1 MSFDK
6 KVILYAASLPL
17 FLKSVTRNTEKTMT
31 KAKYMALADFQTLW
45 SNSIKPAIPSI
56 AGTAN
61 FASDSLCEDAADE
74 IVFTPAAS
82 EE

>member
-1 MSFDK
+1 
-6 KVILYAASLPL
+6 
-17 FLKSVTRNTEKTMT
+17 MT